1 MPVIR
6 HKSVDYVGMFE
17 YKADQEEA
25 LIRSLIFDLRPKTA
39 AVLLPGLPA
48 YILFMCIRHTDHVN
62 DDDKV
67 RRLLTSA
74 INGMKRVVKK
84 RREDSDSLVM
94 WLANVCRLLHNLK
107 QYSGDVAFQSENT
120 EKQRDQCLKSFD
132 LSEYRQILSDM
143 AMWIYQL
150 VIKLLEERVQPVVVP
165 AVLEHEAIAGLTGRP
180 AGIRGRAGSS
190 SRQLESPVSSELA
203 LDTLVATLKKINK
216 TLGELGVDP
225 EITAQVF
232 KQIFYSICAHSLNN
246 LLLRKE
252 LCHWTKGMQ
261 IRYNLSHLEQWCRDN
276 RLHQDQETGVMDTLQ
291 PIVQASQLLQARK
304 TEEDVS
310 RVCDMCD
317 RLTSPQIIKL
327 LNLYTPDE
335 YEERVPITFIRKVQ
349 DHLQKTRDAET
360 EAQARLL
367 MDTKFAFP
375 VRFPFNPSN
384 VRLEDIEVPDILN
397 LAMLKKL

>member
-1 MPVIR
+1 
-6 HKSVDYVGMFE
+6 
-17 YKADQEEA
+17 
-25 LIRSLIFDLRPKTA
+25 
-39 AVLLPGLPA
+39 
-48 YILFMCIRHTDHVN
+48 
-62 DDDKV
+62 
-67 RRLLTSA
+67 
-74 INGMKRVVKK
+74 MKRVVKK

>member
-1 MPVIR
+1 
-6 HKSVDYVGMFE
+6 
-17 YKADQEEA
+17 
-25 LIRSLIFDLRPKTA
+25 
-39 AVLLPGLPA
+39 
-48 YILFMCIRHTDHVN
+48 
-62 DDDKV
+62 
-67 RRLLTSA
+67 
-74 INGMKRVVKK
+74 
-84 RREDSDSLVM
+84 
-94 WLANVCRLLHNLK
+94 
-107 QYSGDVAFQSENT
+107 
-120 EKQRDQCLKSFD
+120 
-132 LSEYRQILSDM
+132 
-143 AMWIYQL
+143 
-150 VIKLLEERVQPVVVP
+150 
-165 AVLEHEAIAGLTGRP
+165 VLEHEAIAGLTGRP